1 MEKFREW
8 LQIEC
13 EKKSYDVAE
22 VIDDTLTVG
31 ELKSILSDYPDNM
44 PIITKSNDAYGRLWH
59 GFIKSKGDYVESYDN
74 E

>member
-8 LQIEC
+8 LQIKC

-31 ELKSILSDYPDNM
+31 ELKSILSDYPDDM
-44 PIITKSNDAYGRLWH
+44 TIIIKSNDAYGRLWH
-59 GFIKSKGDYVESYDN
+59 GFIESKGDYIESYD

>member
-8 LQIEC
+8 LQIKC
-13 EKKSYDVAE
+13 EKKSYDVAD

-31 ELKSILSDYPDNM
+31 ELKSILSEYADDL
-44 PIITKSNDAYGRLWH
+44 PIIINNNDAYGRLWH
-59 GFIKSKGDYVESYDN
+59 GFMKSKSDYIESYDN